1 MSIPRL
7 FTDAALH
14 EGAELPA
21 AEGQGAYLA
30 QVLRRRAGDAVRLF
44 NGRDGEWEG
53 IVASLSR
60 DRAVLRAERR
70 AAPQRGVPDV
80 TLLLAVLKRDAME
93 AAVQAAVE
101 LGVARIVPVL
111 AARSVPDRVNVA
123 RLALIAREAAE
134 QCERME
140 VPEIAA
146 PIAFAAALDGWAAR
160 AGAAAPLPA
169 SGPAAVPRAGDAPG
183 AAGTPGARPSGG
195 DGPPDGAP
203 AAPPGPAPA
212 APQPDPAPATAP
224 HGPVPQAPRSPPLF
238 IAAERR
244 GALPL
249 PRALAGH
256 APPLGLLVG
265 PEGGFTAPELD
276 AALARPFVVPATL
289 GPRILRARTAAAAGL
304 AVLMAAVGDWTPTE
318 G

>member
-7 FTDAALH
+7 FTDAALSD
-14 EGAELPA
+14 GAEIPA

-53 IVASLSR
+53 SVASLAR

-70 AAPQRGVPDV
+70 LAPQRGVPDV

-101 LGVARIVPVL
+101 LGVARILPVL

-140 VPEIAA
+140 VPEVAA

-160 AGAAAPLPA
+160 GAGR
-169 SGPAAVPRAGDAPG
+169 AVEDVRGEQPRAGRERPDVPG
-183 AAGTPGARPSGG
+183 AMRAMEGARGELPLAGWEGPDVPGAGRHAARDSTSG
-195 DGPPDGAP
+195 AT
-203 AAPPGPAPA
+203 
-212 APQPDPAPATAP
+212 DPT
-224 HGPVPQAPRSPPLF
+224 PPLF

-265 PEGGFTAPELD
+265 PEGGFTGPELD
-276 AALARPFVVPATL
+276 AALARPFVVSATL

-304 AVLMAAVGDWTPTE
+304 AVVMAALGDWTPTE

>member
-7 FTDAALH
+7 FTNAALA
-14 EGAELPA
+14 EGAEVPA

-30 QVLRRRAGDAVRLF
+30 QVLRKRPGDPVRLF

-53 IVASLSR
+53 TVASLAR
-60 DRAVLRAERR
+60 DRAMLRAERR
-70 AAPQRGVPDV
+70 LAPQRCVPEV

-101 LGVARIVPVL
+101 LGAARIVPVL

-123 RLALIAREAAE
+123 RLSLIAREAAE

-140 VPEIAA
+140 VPEVTL
-146 PIAFAAALDGWAAR
+146 PVPFAAALDRWR
-160 AGAAAPLPA
+160 
-169 SGPAAVPRAGDAPG
+169 
-183 AAGTPGARPSGG
+183 GG
-195 DGPPDGAP
+195 
-203 AAPPGPAPA
+203 
-212 APQPDPAPATAP
+212 
-224 HGPVPQAPRSPPLF
+224 PLF

-244 GALPL
+244 GARPL
-249 PRALAGH
+249 LAAAAGA

-265 PEGGFTAPELD
+265 PEGGFTGAELD
-276 AALARPFVVPATL
+276 AALTRPFVVAATL
-289 GPRILRARTAAAAGL
+289 GPRILRARTAVAAGL
-304 AVLMAAVGDWTPTE
+304 AILMAAAGDWTTPE

>member
-7 FTDAALH
+7 FTDAALS

-30 QVLRRRAGDAVRLF
+30 QVLRRRPGDALRLF

-53 IVASLSR
+53 TVASLAR
-60 DRAVLRAERR
+60 DRAVLRAGRR
-70 AAPQRGVPDV
+70 IAPQRGVPDV

-101 LGVARIVPVL
+101 LGAARIVPVL

-140 VPEIAA
+140 VPEVAK
-146 PIAFAAALDGWAAR
+146 PVGFGAALDAWATR
-160 AGAAAPLPA
+160 AE
-169 SGPAAVPRAGDAPG
+169 AG
-183 AAGTPGARPSGG
+183 
-195 DGPPDGAP
+195 
-203 AAPPGPAPA
+203 
-212 APQPDPAPATAP
+212 
-224 HGPVPQAPRSPPLF
+224 PLF
-238 IAAERR
+238 LAAERR
-244 GALPL
+244 GARPL
-249 PRALAGH
+249 LAAAAGRP
-256 APPLGLLVG
+256 PPLGLLVG
-265 PEGGFTAPELD
+265 PEGGFMGAELD
-276 AALARPFVVPATL
+276 AALTRPFVVPATL
-289 GPRILRARTAAAAGL
+289 GPRILRARTAVAAGL
-304 AVLMAAVGDWTPTE
+304 AVLMAAAGDWNQVQ

>member
-7 FTDAALH
+7 FTDAALS
-14 EGAELPA
+14 EGAEFPA

-53 IVASLSR
+53 TVASLAR
-60 DRAVLRAERR
+60 DRAVLRAGRR
-70 AAPQRGVPDV
+70 LAPQRGVPEV
-80 TLLLAVLKRDAME
+80 TLLLSVLKRDAME

-101 LGVARIVPVL
+101 LGAARIVPVL

-140 VPEIAA
+140 VPEVTEPAA
-146 PIAFAAALDGWAAR
+146 FGAALDGWASR
-160 AGAAAPLPA
+160 AADR
-169 SGPAAVPRAGDAPG
+169 PAAHPQGT
-183 AAGTPGARPSGG
+183 AAGRGATADPPR
-195 DGPPDGAP
+195 DG
-203 AAPPGPAPA
+203 GPAPA
-212 APQPDPAPATAP
+212 AGEAT
-224 HGPVPQAPRSPPLF
+224 PPLF

-244 GALPL
+244 GARPL
-249 PRALAGH
+249 LAAAAGRP
-256 APPLGLLVG
+256 PPLGLLIG
-265 PEGGFTAPELD
+265 PEGGFTGAELD
-276 AALARPFVVPATL
+276 AALSRPFVVPATL
-289 GPRILRARTAAAAGL
+289 GPRILRARTAVAAGL
-304 AVLMAAVGDWTPTE
+304 AILMAAAGDWTTPE